1 MSTELKKLIVELLG
15 NRTKVELEVR
25 LRYNKET
32 GEIINY
38 CHVNKAEHWT
48 EDYIVISED
57 TLVYPI
63 RQRVQDG
70 KIVDIDTAVHVYWQ
84 AKPAITLK
92 NNPYFCIKEIENA
105 E

>member
-1 MSTELKKLIVELLG
+1 MSTELEQLIAKKLQK
-15 NRTKVELEVR
+15 RTKIELEVR

-32 GEIINY
+32 GEIINW

-57 TLVYPI
+57 TLVYPV

-70 KIVDIDTAVHVYWQ
+70 KIVDIDTAIHVYWQ
-84 AKPAITLK
+84 VTPAITLK
-92 NNPYFCIKEIENA
+92 NNPYFCIKEIQNA
-105 E
+105 K

>member
-84 AKPAITLK
+84 ATPAITLK